1 MSKFVN
7 EPDHSPDKLD
17 FGEVWEG
24 QSNTRSFRL
33 TANGSGNVVVS
44 IPPGPFR
51 VAEIRA
57 LGPEHLAGGKGT
69 GPMPKGPIGPVRDL
83 KHKVSFEPDNNG
95 PWTASADAGDQ
106 LQIYVV
112 FAPKVLFDPGE
123 KTATMKVAGPGPMGN
138 WVLTVPLRGVSRAE
152 QPKTQTEGSGALKAG
167 RITTLRITV
176 VTGSDDL
183 RNRSRLLAFL
193 ILRDGRRIGPK
204 SLNCTSA
211 DNDSCEGIPDG
222 SQRIFQWEL
231 GGWGDISPADVHRF
245 GLSFESN
252 PIGFDTGDNWNLD
265 KLEVEYSTPAGTFTM
280 YKGSGHPLYR
290 FKTKEEWETEPLNLT
305 H

>member
-1 MSKFVN
+1 
-7 EPDHSPDKLD
+7 
-17 FGEVWEG
+17 
-24 QSNTRSFRL
+24 
-33 TANGSGNVVVS
+33 
-44 IPPGPFR
+44 
-51 VAEIRA
+51 
-57 LGPEHLAGGKGT
+57 
-69 GPMPKGPIGPVRDL
+69 
-83 KHKVSFEPDNNG
+83 
-95 PWTASADAGDQ
+95 
-106 LQIYVV
+106 
-112 FAPKVLFDPGE
+112 
-123 KTATMKVAGPGPMGN
+123 MKVAGPGPTGN